1 MHRFQF
7 RQILGTA
14 IRVVTLVSLGALGAC
29 STPIPF
35 TNDPLAQ
42 EPIPG
47 AGIALTFSETPVPLP
62 RFDLIDVN
70 GTPIDQAAW
79 AGKVV
84 ILNFWATWCGPCR
97 LEIPDLIALQER
109 YGDSLVVVG
118 LSLDDG
124 PVADVQQFVKAQNI
138 NYPVAVVSG
147 EIQAQFGGI
156 NAVPSTFIVTRDGMI
171 TQRHVG
177 LLNSDYTEQEV
188 RSLAGFPT
196 AATVS
201 WDPSLGARLLNR
213 SEFQS
218 RIPTVDLSGL
228 SDADRIEALK
238 RLNTEKCTCGCGLT
252 VAQCLVD
259 DPTCGTSPTIA
270 AQIMATIRNK
280 SN

>member
-1 MHRFQF
+1 MHRFPF
-7 RQILGTA
+7 RQVLGTA
-14 IRVVTLVSLGALGAC
+14 ISVVTLVSLSAC
-29 STPIPF
+29 STPNQS

-62 RFDLIDVN
+62 RFDLTDVN
-70 GTPIDQAAW
+70 GTPIDQTAW

-84 ILNFWATWCGPCR
+84 VLNFWATWCGPCR

-109 YGDSLVVVG
+109 YGDSLMVVG

-124 PVADVQQFVKAQNI
+124 PVADVQQFVKAHNI

-177 LLNSDYTEQEV
+177 LLNAEYTEQEV

-270 AQIMATIRNK
+270 AQIMAGIRGR
-280 SN
+280 